1 MSLCQLTRL
10 LSQIR
15 ALKSPETRHDP
26 IRLWIDTFCIPVVPS
41 PTGEVDTNPDLL
53 RKRMLKQKAIR
64 MMTPIYAGADVVLAL
79 DSEMQSISTYDIS
92 FVELTA
98 RAHVCGWKGRAWTL
112 QEGALAYKLAYQL
125 HNGCMFTK
133 EAQRMYN
140 ETIKIALWN
149 KDFYEQ
155 LQLLKE
161 CRQSWFLPSVGHHR
175 SDRLNNLDARD
186 VQFMEVWNS
195 LLGKSTTKSD
205 DFYEIVAK

>member
-1 MSLCQLTRL
+1 M
-10 LSQIR
+10 
-15 ALKSPETRHDP
+15 KSPETRHEP
-26 IRLWIDTFCIPVVPS
+26 IRLWIDAFCIPVVAIQPANR
-41 PTGEVDTNPDLL
+41 PAGEANTDPHSL

-79 DSEMQSISTYDIS
+79 DSELQSASTYDIS

-112 QEGALAYKLAYQL
+112 QEGALAFKLGYQL
-125 HNGCMFTK
+125 SNGCLFTK

-140 ETIKIALWN
+140 ETIKIASWN
-149 KDFYEQ
+149 KNFHEQ
-155 LQLLKE
+155 FQLLKD
-161 CRQSWFLPSVGHHR
+161 CRQSWFLPSVGRHK
-175 SDRLNNLDARD
+175 SDKLNSLHARD

-195 LLGKSTTKSD
+195 LLGKSTTKPD